1 MPTAL
6 DSHLLE
12 TFEQLPNET
21 IQLFDTISQLAC
33 QMKLRV
39 ALVGG
44 VVRDLALGYLP
55 GRDLD
60 FLLQG
65 DSNAFARQL
74 AAITGG
80 ELIAEHRAFGTA
92 TIQLDGPSDDLKL
105 SIDIA
110 QARTESYNHPGAL
123 PTVRPTSLEEDLI
136 RRDFSINAMALELPS
151 QESTDKRRLREL
163 VTLHDPFNGLQ
174 DLRAGLLRVL
184 HSQSFC
190 DDPTRILRG
199 IRLAS
204 RLNLRFE
211 PETRALLEE
220 ELHSGRFDDLS
231 PDRIR
236 NELCLVLEEPRPE
249 AVLRLADQ
257 LKLTPYLIPSLKFT
271 PALAARMDAARYVA
285 NLPAEHDRR
294 LVIIGLLCYDLL
306 PSAFEQLINRYR
318 LPKEISRLLAELT
331 NLQQLR
337 SVLATPTLP
346 NSSLDR
352 LLQPFSLNAL
362 NVIQI
367 AEAGPVAE
375 MVERYIEQLRPQAT
389 LLNGRDLQSLGLKAG
404 PHLGVLLGDLRKA
417 QLDGQI
423 ETRQAAEAWIK
434 QRLIQLYAQ
443 KRAN

>member
-1 MPTAL
+1 VPAAL
-6 DSHLLE
+6 DSHLLD
-12 TFEQLPNET
+12 TFEQIPDET
-21 IQLFDTISQLAC
+21 LQLFTSISRLGC

-44 VVRDLALGYLP
+44 VVRDLALGLLP

-65 DSNAFARQL
+65 DVNSFVRQL
-74 AAITGG
+74 LAITGG
-80 ELIAEHRAFGTA
+80 QLIAEHKAFGTA
-92 TIQLDGPSDDLKL
+92 TIQLASPSDDFML
-105 SIDIA
+105 SIDFA
-110 QARTESYNHPGAL
+110 QARSESYERPGAL
-123 PTVRPTSLEEDLI
+123 PSVKPASLEEDLI
-136 RRDFSINAMALELPS
+136 RRDFSINAIALELPTQS
-151 QESTDKRRLREL
+151 ETNGHLLRESL
-163 VTLHDPFNGLQ
+163 VLHDPFNGLQ

-184 HSQSFC
+184 HSQSFS

-199 IRLAS
+199 VRLAS

-211 PETRALLEE
+211 TETRALLEE
-220 ELHSGRFDDLS
+220 ELRSGRFEDLS

-236 NELCLVLEEPRPE
+236 NELCLVLDEPRPE

-257 LKLTPYLIPSLKFT
+257 LELTPHLIPSLKFT

-285 NLPAEHDRR
+285 NLPTEVDSRS
-294 LVIIGLLCYDLL
+294 IMIGLLCYDLL
-306 PSAFEQLINRYR
+306 PSAFEQLVNRYR

-331 NLQQLR
+331 SLQQLR
-337 SVLATPTLP
+337 SVLSTPTLP

-362 NVIQI
+362 CVIQI
-367 AEAGPVAE
+367 AEAGLVSE

-389 LLNGRDLQSLGLKAG
+389 LLNGRDLQNMGLKAG
-404 PHLGVLLGDLRKA
+404 PHLGVLLSDLRKA

-423 ETRQAAEAWIK
+423 TTRQAAEAWIK
-434 QRLIQLYAQ
+434 HRLIQLYVQ
-443 KRAN
+443 KKG

>member
-1 MPTAL
+1 MPAAL
-6 DSHLLE
+6 DSHLLD
-12 TFEQLPNET
+12 TFEQIPDET
-21 IQLFDTISQLAC
+21 LQLFTSISRLAC

-44 VVRDLALGYLP
+44 VVRDLALGLLP

-65 DSNAFARQL
+65 DVNSFVRQL
-74 AAITGG
+74 LAITGG
-80 ELIAEHRAFGTA
+80 QLIAEHKAFGTA
-92 TIQLDGPSDDLKL
+92 TIQLASPSDDFML
-105 SIDIA
+105 SIDFA
-110 QARTESYNHPGAL
+110 QARSESYERPGAL
-123 PTVRPTSLEEDLI
+123 PSVKPASLEEDLI
-136 RRDFSINAMALELPS
+136 RRDFSINAIALELPTQS
-151 QESTDKRRLREL
+151 ETNGHLLRESL
-163 VTLHDPFNGLQ
+163 VLHDPFNGLQ

-184 HSQSFC
+184 HSQSFS

-199 IRLAS
+199 VRLAS

-211 PETRALLEE
+211 TETRALLEE
-220 ELHSGRFDDLS
+220 ELRSGRFEDLS

-236 NELCLVLEEPRPE
+236 NELCLVLDEPRPE

-257 LKLTPYLIPSLKFT
+257 LELTPHLIPSLKFT

-285 NLPAEHDRR
+285 NLPTEVDSRS
-294 LVIIGLLCYDLL
+294 IMIGLLCYDLL
-306 PSAFEQLINRYR
+306 PSAFEQLVNRYR

-331 NLQQLR
+331 SLQQLR
-337 SVLATPTLP
+337 SVLSTPTLP

-362 NVIQI
+362 CVIQI
-367 AEAGPVAE
+367 AEAGLVSE

-389 LLNGRDLQSLGLKAG
+389 LLNGRDLQNMGLKAG
-404 PHLGVLLGDLRKA
+404 PHLGVLLSDLRKA

-423 ETRQAAEAWIK
+423 TTRQAAEAWIK
-434 QRLIQLYAQ
+434 HRLIQLYVQ
-443 KRAN
+443 KKG